1 MGLYT
6 WFASE
11 PFHVKL
17 RLVRHGG
24 VSPSRRRSDQDV
36 SGRRVKLVYA
46 SIARCM
52 LKGAWATVFPG
63 SRLLLRLIISGSAT
77 LSSVYYCV
85 SCETVI
91 VVPLDAVRRSWTDVA
106 PVVRNPVLD
115 LRSVYDLFANT

>member
-1 MGLYT
+1 MGLYA
-6 WFASE
+6 WFVSE

-24 VSPSRRRSDQDV
+24 VSPSRRRYDEDV

-46 SIARCM
+46 SKAGCM
-52 LKGAWATVFPG
+52 LKGTWATAFPG
-63 SRLLLRLIISGSAT
+63 SRPLLRLIISGSAT
-77 LSSVYYCV
+77 LSTVYYCV
-85 SCETVI
+85 SCETFM
-91 VVPLDAVRRSWTDVA
+91 VVPRDVIRRSWTDVA